1 MAKRNQLTSLPFK
14 GLAGRLCSA
23 VAVVGIGRLLQ
34 VPPPFTPKVKSEGD
48 FSNFDKFDDEDLKIL
63 PKDKYAKEFAEF

>member
-1 MAKRNQLTSLPFK
+1 LIDSDSDRVTAWM
-14 GLAGRLCSA
+14 
-23 VAVVGIGRLLQ
+23 LQ

-63 PKDKYAKEFAEF
+63 PKDKYAKEFADF